1 MDWVSAHMA
10 LRSHIE
16 TEWAASPYATVP
28 LVWENTLDDPT
39 EEFIA
44 LTIEGTYAEKWMF
57 GGTGKRNS
65 IEAGVIFFHA
75 FTPLGSG
82 NITCLAMVEAMT
94 TLLELRSIAPGLN
107 TDGGNPPTPIEPR
120 SLLDRS
126 ITLQQPNGN
135 YYRCSGSVPFIVIDV
150 R

>member
-1 MDWVSAHMA
+1 
-10 LRSHIE
+10 
-16 TEWAASPYATVP
+16 
-28 LVWENTLDDPT
+28 
-39 EEFIA
+39 
-44 LTIEGTYAEKWMF
+44 
-57 GGTGKRNS
+57 
-65 IEAGVIFFHA
+65 
-75 FTPLGSG
+75 
-82 NITCLAMVEAMT
+82 MVEAMT

-126 ITLQQPNGN
+126 VTLQQPNGN